1 MDAADIIKIKKTKE
15 SKIMTVEEKMALLA
29 ETMDVEVDEIQTEM
43 KLADMDCW
51 DSMTKLSIIVMF
63 DDEFGKKI
71 TSDDIKKFVTV
82 GDILNSME

>member
-1 MDAADIIKIKKTKE
+1 
-15 SKIMTVEEKMALLA
+15 MTIEEKIELLA
-29 ETMDVEVDEIQTEM
+29 ETMDVEASELQADM
-43 KLADMDCW
+43 NLSDMDCW

-82 GDILNSME
+82 GDIINTMK

>member
-1 MDAADIIKIKKTKE
+1 
-15 SKIMTVEEKMALLA
+15 MTVEEKFNLLA
-29 ETMDVEVDEIQTEM
+29 EAMDIEPEDINESDI
-43 KLADMDCW
+43 LADLDCW

>member
-1 MDAADIIKIKKTKE
+1 
-15 SKIMTVEEKMALLA
+15 MTIEEKIELLA
-29 ETMDVEVDEIQTEM
+29 ETMDVEANELQADM
-43 KLADMDCW
+43 NLSDMDCW

-82 GDILNSME
+82 GDIINTMK

>member
-1 MDAADIIKIKKTKE
+1 MKE
-15 SKIMTVEEKMALLA
+15 KRIMTVEEKIALLA
-29 ETMDVEVDEIQTEM
+29 ETMDVEEDEIQTEM
-43 KLADMDCW
+43 ELADMDCW

>member
-1 MDAADIIKIKKTKE
+1 
-15 SKIMTVEEKMALLA
+15 MTVEEKFNLLA
-29 ETMDVEVDEIQTEM
+29 EAMDVEPEDINENDI
-43 KLADMDCW
+43 LSDMDCW

>member
-1 MDAADIIKIKKTKE
+1 
-15 SKIMTVEEKMALLA
+15 MTVEEKIALLA
-29 ETMDVEVDEIQTEM
+29 ETMDVEEDEIQTEM
-43 KLADMDCW
+43 ELADMDCW

>member
-1 MDAADIIKIKKTKE
+1 
-15 SKIMTVEEKMALLA
+15 MTVEEKMALLA
-29 ETMDVEVDEIQTEM
+29 ETMDVEEDEIQAEM

-82 GDILNSME
+82 GDILNLME